1 MRGVH
6 GVLAG
11 SKGGWLPQSL
21 SSPLVNSSNSSLP
34 CLGGWPSSPLPLP
47 PLPSSVPV
55 SSSLLSLILIG
66 FLNSSYLFSI
76 LV

>member
-34 CLGGWPSSPLPLP
+34 GLGGWPSSPLPPLP
-47 PLPSSVPV
+47 PSVPV